1 MAMSY
6 TSLTAA
12 KGTSG
17 AIATWVNY
25 TQLDIP
31 VIVDEA
37 QALLWSE
44 GALRVREMLG
54 DAVFTMPV
62 GGAYLPLTSLVN
74 PGYTFL
80 DPIGRIRTTSFNS
93 WIRHKDPGYVQ
104 LARTYTET
112 SGTLGANPFTTTSG
126 QNAVNVALT
135 AHGFTQ
141 DSPFNSSGATAFN
154 GVTINGT
161 FPITAIVDANNFTI
175 DITSLGTTPSGSGSG
190 GGAAVAYLVDS
201 LTLGT
206 PNYFGIYNE
215 QLKFDQAFFQATEC
229 RLAFYAAPPLLSGT
243 NLTNFLTNRYPNLM
257 RVACMAAAADF
268 MKDSEE
274 YNKQFGRLQTMIEKI
289 SVENDMSMRGIEVE
303 ADTP

>member
-6 TSLTAA
+6 NSLTAS
-12 KGTSG
+12 KGNSG
-17 AIATWVNY
+17 AIATWSNF
-25 TQLDIP
+25 TLLDIP

-44 GALRVREMLG
+44 GMLRTREMLS
-54 DAVFTMPV
+54 DAVFTMPI
-62 GGAYLPLTSLVN
+62 GAASIALSSLVN

-93 WIRHKDPGYVQ
+93 WIRHKDPGFLQ
-104 LARTYTET
+104 LSRIYTET
-112 SGTLGANPFTTTSG
+112 SGTLGANPFTTVSG
-126 QNAVNVALT
+126 SNTVTVVLT

-141 DSPFNSSGATAFN
+141 DSPFNASGATVFN

-161 FPITAIVDANNFTI
+161 FPITSIVDANTFTI
-175 DITSLGTTPSGSGSG
+175 DITILGTTPSGSGSG
-190 GGAAVAYLVDS
+190 GGSAVAYLVDS

-206 PNYFGIYNE
+206 PYYFGIYNE
-215 QLKFDQAFFQATEC
+215 QIKFDQAFFQATGC
-229 RLAFYAAPPLLSGT
+229 RLAFYQSPPLLSST
-243 NLTNFLTNRYPNLM
+243 NPTNFITTRYPNLM

-274 YNKQFGRLQTMIEKI
+274 YQKQFGRLQTMIEKI

>member
-1 MAMSY
+1 MAMTYNTLSG
-6 TSLTAA
+6 A
-12 KGTSG
+12 KGAPG
-17 AIATWVNY
+17 AVSTWVNY
-25 TQLDIP
+25 SLLDVPTI
-31 VIVDEA
+31 IDES
-37 QALLWSE
+37 QALIWGE
-44 GALRVREMLG
+44 GAARFREMIG

-62 GGAYLPLTSLVN
+62 GGASIPLSSLVN

-93 WIRHKDPGYVQ
+93 WIRHKDPGYIQ

-112 SGTLGANPFTTTSG
+112 SGTLGTNPFTTTSG
-126 QNAVNVALT
+126 SNTVTVALT

-141 DSPFNSSGATAFN
+141 DSSFNSSGATAFN

-161 FPITAIVDANNFTI
+161 FPITSIVDANDFTI
-175 DITSLGTTPSGSGSG
+175 DITSLGTAPSGSGSG
-190 GGAAVAYLVDS
+190 GGSAVAYQVDY

-206 PNYFGIYNE
+206 PYYFGIYNE
-215 QLKFDQAFFQATEC
+215 QLKFDQAFFQATGC
-229 RLAFYAAPPLLSGT
+229 RLSFYQSLPLLSS
-243 NLTNFLTNRYPNLM
+243 NNQTNFLTVRYPNLM

-268 MKDSEE
+268 MKDTDE

-289 SVENDMSMRGIEVE
+289 SVENDMSMRGIEVD